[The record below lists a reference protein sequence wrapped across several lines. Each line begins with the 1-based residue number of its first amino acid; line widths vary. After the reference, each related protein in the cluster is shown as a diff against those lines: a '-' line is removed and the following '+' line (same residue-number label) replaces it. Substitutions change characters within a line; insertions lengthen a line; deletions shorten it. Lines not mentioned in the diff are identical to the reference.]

1 MLIINRKKRHFILK
15 KKQVKREQYSH
26 RNNVDISS
34 ISNNIPEDDL
44 ENKGVNICED
54 SGVEIDQKD
63 TEGSHRLSL
72 PRNRREQDKRVSAKC
87 LNRKH
92 SKPLLREK
100 NG

>member
-1 MLIINRKKRHFILK
+1 MEEKTFYLE

-44 ENKGVNICED
+44 ENTGVNICED
-54 SGVEIDQKD
+54 SGVEIDLKD
-63 TEGSHRLSL
+63 TEGRLPLS
-72 PRNRREQDKRVSAKC
+72 RNRREQDKRVGAKC

-92 SKPLLREK
+92 SKPLLKEE

>member
-1 MLIINRKKRHFILK
+1 MEEKTFYLE
-15 KKQVKREQYSH
+15 KKQVKGEQYSH

-34 ISNNIPEDDL
+34 ISNNISEDDL
-44 ENKGVNICED
+44 EDKGVNICED

-63 TEGSHRLSL
+63 TEGSHRLPL